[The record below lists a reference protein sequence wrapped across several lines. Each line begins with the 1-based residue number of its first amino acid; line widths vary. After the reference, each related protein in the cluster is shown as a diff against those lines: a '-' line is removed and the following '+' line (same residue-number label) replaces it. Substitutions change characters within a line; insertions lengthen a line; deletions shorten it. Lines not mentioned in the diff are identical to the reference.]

1 MKWHCLIYLLL
12 VSYSILGQ
20 GNNKTALVDY
30 SYYHELINK
39 AEGFVGSENYQKA
52 LDTYKE
58 VSKVFDFVFLRDYK
72 VAAQL
77 AFYLDD
83 KETAFNFINDG
94 IVSGWDLKE
103 LKKEKFLSPL
113 QKEHG
118 WALLKRNYDS
128 LHQVY
133 LNRIN
138 PVLRD
143 RVHEM
148 FKRDQKKAMGA
159 LFKIGNSAQE
169 QYGTEKFAPHSEQQ
183 MAQLFEIMDNHGYP
197 GERIIGNDYW
207 MSTVISH
214 HNSISEEYTKKDT
227 LYNYIRPALK
237 RALALGQISPYEF
250 SMIDDWRIAV
260 VSNRT
265 AVGYGFLNAPL
276 SGTLSETNALRG
288 KAGLRTIKLR
298 NRLVDLENK
307 TGMNFYLPDWVIGKI
322 EVEEN

>member
-1 MKWHCLIYLLL
+1 MKLYFFIYLVFFFFPSIGEENNDIALPDYF
-12 VSYSILGQ
+12 SYHKQIKEAETLISHEDFKG
-20 GNNKTALVDY
+20 ALERY
-30 SYYHELINK
+30 E
-39 AEGFVGSENYQKA
+39 
-52 LDTYKE
+52 
-58 VSKVFDFVFLRDYK
+58 KVFNSYDFVFSRDYK

-77 AFYLDD
+77 AFYLGD
-83 KETAFNFINDG
+83 KAATFDLIERGLA
-94 IVSGWDLKE
+94 SGWTLKA

-113 QKEHG
+113 QKEPG
-118 WALLKRNYDS
+118 WTLLKNNYDS
-128 LHQVY
+128 LHGVY
-133 LNRIN
+133 LNRID
-138 PVLRD
+138 PMLRD
-143 RVHEM
+143 SVHEM

-237 RALALGQISPYEF
+237 KALALGQISPYEF

-276 SGTLSETNALRG
+276 SGTLSETNALRE
-288 KAGLRTIKLR
+288 KAGLRSVELR
-298 NRLVDLENK
+298 NKLVDLENK
-307 TGMNFYLPDWVIGKI
+307 TGMNLYLPDWVIGKI
-322 EVEEN
+322 EVEEK